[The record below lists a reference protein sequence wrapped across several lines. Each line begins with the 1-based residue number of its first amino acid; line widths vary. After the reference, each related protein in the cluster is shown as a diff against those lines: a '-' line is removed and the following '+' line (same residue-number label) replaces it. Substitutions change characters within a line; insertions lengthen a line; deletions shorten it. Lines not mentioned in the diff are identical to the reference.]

1 MSARKCTDKDGSIET
16 RFKLLVLDIDGTLL
30 NREGT
35 LSAEDKKAL
44 AIVAASGIKVSLSSG
59 RSVLA
64 CLPIID
70 QLSLD
75 GCHTSFDGALVSNP
89 KLNHEVYVDPISG
102 LLVEQIIDFI
112 HSSDINLELYSDKR
126 LFIEKETWA
135 ADVRRQVFSIQPVI
149 GDFAK
154 IEREERIIK
163 GTIVARSPEEKA
175 KAEHLFRHFESRLS
189 FSRNKTPAFP
199 GVDFVNILAPGV
211 SKGKALEALAS
222 FMGISMAEVM
232 AIGDGSND
240 ASLFSRVGLAVAMG
254 DASDE
259 LKDMAHHVTLD
270 ADHSGVAEAVSRILL
285 AR

>member
-1 MSARKCTDKDGSIET
+1 MKSIET

-30 NREGT
+30 NKDGT

-44 AIVAASGIKVSLSSG
+44 ALVAASGIKVSLSSG
-59 RSVLA
+59 RSALA

-89 KLNHEVYVDPISG
+89 KLNQEVYAEPINDR
-102 LLVEQIIDFI
+102 LVERIIEFI
-112 HSSDINLELYSDKR
+112 HSNDINLELYSDKR
-126 LFIEKETWA
+126 LFIEKETWT

-154 IEREERIIK
+154 IERGERIIK

-175 KAEHLFRHFESRLS
+175 KAENLFRHFGSHLS

-211 SKGKALEALAS
+211 SKGKALEALAA